1 MTTDA
6 EHIDAEHI
14 EDRAAELAL
23 GIVDEPERTELL
35 AHAEVC
41 DHCRRL
47 IDELSGTADQVLLVA
62 PEIEPPPGFEGRAL
76 TTMGVGPEHVAARP
90 NRRLAVVAAVAAAV
104 VALVGGVVVEHNV
117 GQTPT
122 ASESSPGAASV
133 GSSGALRSESGDTV
147 GRAVVVDGAEP
158 VLVMSLDV
166 ARVGE
171 RYDCVLVLPDGTRRQ
186 IGTWAPRGPNHT
198 WSVPLQPSDT
208 AATRLV
214 VSDDDGSSVSTAELR

>member
-1 MTTDA
+1 MT
-6 EHIDAEHI
+6 
-14 EDRAAELAL
+14 
-23 GIVDEPERTELL
+23 
-35 AHAEVC
+35 
-41 DHCRRL
+41 HCRRL

-104 VALVGGVVVEHNV
+104 VALVGGVVVERNV

-122 ASESSPGAASV
+122 ASESSPGRRL
-133 GSSGALRSESGDTV
+133 GGLLRCAPLGSGDTV

-166 ARVGE
+166 AQG
-171 RYDCVLVLPDGTRRQ
+171 RRALRLRPRPARRNPSSES
-186 IGTWAPRGPNHT
+186 GPGRPGVRTTRGP
-198 WSVPLQPSDT
+198 SRSSAADT